1 MDCSHTLNRMQ
12 QDFTD
17 ALELTLRAL
26 VSFTDNV
33 TVLSTEFSTMDSD
46 VRQLLDMHSETNEMS
61 VIAAGGNIIPLSEV
75 NVPWLA
81 LHH

>member
-1 MDCSHTLNRMQ
+1 MQ
-12 QDFTD
+12 QDFTN

-61 VIAAGGNIIPLSEV
+61 VIAVGGNIIPLSEV

-81 LHH
+81 LHHQLRL